1 MMMMMMWVCWHS
13 SYIPSYAL
21 GRGTRWYQET
31 NLCLRSK
38 VSSTWALTDLS
49 ISPPWRRDRQVIL
62 GKASSTGPLQTT
74 RNKPLPAR
82 QIIFN
87 HNRTFVL
94 AFQPPSPLPVFP
106 LILTPP
112 GSAPTSYHHQ
122 WLHMNLIWPSSHLT
136 HLTATERTRDPPQS
150 LLVFLRDGNQT
161 HLGLLTSVP
170 VSESQPM
177 FVLIP
182 ASSPGPGSQSFDP
195 VNIEF

>member
-1 MMMMMMWVCWHS
+1 MMMMMWVCWHS
-13 SYIPSYAL
+13 SYIPSYAP

-38 VSSTWALTDLS
+38 ASSIWALTDLS

-94 AFQPPSPLPVFP
+94 AFQPPPRLSP
-106 LILTPP
+106 PP
-112 GSAPTSYHHQ
+112 PPTSHHQ
-122 WLHMNLIWPSSHLT
+122 WLHVNLIWPSSHLT
-136 HLTATERTRDPPQS
+136 HLTATEMTRDPPQT
-150 LLVFLRDGNQT
+150 LLVFLRDGNQI

-182 ASSPGPGSQSFDP
+182 ASSIGPGSQSFDP